1 MNHPEQLP
9 GAHLM
14 SINMPKGSKGA
25 FIDRATDNM
34 KRNNNQR
41 EVLLDKG
48 SMFKISDVRKM
59 EASDSY
65 ELVMDLL
72 TEEAGKKKKKK

>member
-1 MNHPEQLP
+1 
-9 GAHLM
+9 M

-48 SMFKISDVRKM
+48 SMFKISDIRKM
-59 EASDSY
+59 EDSDSY

-72 TEEAGKKKKKK
+72 AEEGKKRMNK